1 MDPNVTKQIQKLQ
14 TFNNPCDL
22 LWRLLWFNLVGG
34 SAPLSH
40 SLPSQWDG
48 GENNKKK

>member
-40 SLPSQWDG
+40 SLIAPLPSEMG
-48 GENNKKK
+48 RE